1 MTSAIW
7 YVPRDIING
16 TAETLKDSQVERF
29 VLWTAA
35 ISDTEPDV
43 IVRDI
48 VVPAQ
53 TAYTGPDG
61 AWVHIDGV
69 ELARI
74 AFLVYDNGERAVA
87 QLHTHPNQDV
97 RMSPLDRVWE
107 VVSHEGALSIIVPDH
122 ARCGLDGFPG
132 ANVYERGSTSW
143 RLWSPDELVW
153 RLVIT
158 I

>member
-1 MTSAIW
+1 MTTGVW

-16 TAETLKDSQVERF
+16 TAEALKNGEVERF

-35 ISDTEPDV
+35 IRDKGPDV
-43 IVRDI
+43 IVNDL

-61 AWVHIDGV
+61 AWVHIDGS

-74 AFLVYDNGERAVA
+74 AFYMYDNDERAVA
-87 QLHTHPNQDV
+87 QLHTHPSQDV
-97 RMSPLDRVWE
+97 RMSRLDRAWE
-107 VVSHEGALSIIVPDH
+107 VVSHEGALSIIIPEYAKDD
-122 ARCGLDGFPG
+122 LDGFPG
-132 ANVYERGSTSW
+132 ANVYERGSAGW
-143 RLWSPDELVW
+143 RLWSLDESAR